1 MTGEDIRITIAIDEQ
16 TEKRIRTASARKGK
30 SVERYCTEAIFK
42 ELDSEVSAP
51 QFSFEEL
58 FALSDEIL
66 QGRRSSTDSAELI
79 REAQEERHRNL

>member
-1 MTGEDIRITIAIDEQ
+1 MTSEDICITIAIDEQ
-16 TEKRIRTASARKGK
+16 TEKRIKTASARKGR
-30 SVERYCTEAIFK
+30 SVEQYCAEVILK
-42 ELDSEVSAP
+42 ELDSELSVP

-79 REAQEERHRNL
+79 REAREERHRNL

>member
-1 MTGEDIRITIAIDEQ
+1 MTSEDKCITIAVDEQ
-16 TEKRIRTASARKGK
+16 TERRIKIASAQKGK
-30 SVERYCTEAIFK
+30 SVEQYCTEAIFR

-66 QGRRSSTDSAELI
+66 QGRRSTTDSAELI
-79 REAQEERHRNL
+79 REAREERHRNL

>member
-1 MTGEDIRITIAIDEQ
+1 MNDENKIITIAVDAQ
-16 TEKRIRTASARKGK
+16 TEKKLEAASARRGK
-30 SVERYCTEAIFK
+30 SVEEYCTEAVFR
-42 ELDSEVSAP
+42 ELNGEVAVP

-79 REAQEERHRNL
+79 REAREERHQNL